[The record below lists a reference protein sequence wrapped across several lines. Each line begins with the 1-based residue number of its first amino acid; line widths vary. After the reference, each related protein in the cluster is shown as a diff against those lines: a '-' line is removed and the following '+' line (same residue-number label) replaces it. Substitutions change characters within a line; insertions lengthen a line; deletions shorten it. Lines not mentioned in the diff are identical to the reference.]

1 MKPTL
6 LHVLPGFG
14 IGGTELRVAN
24 LIQATQSDFHHT
36 VISIDGSREA
46 ARNLDIPVLAAPPKA
61 GPIQFPLA
69 MRRMARQ
76 LRPNLILTYNWG
88 ATDMILGAR
97 FLSPAP
103 FIHNECGFNPDEA
116 EKLIFRRVLTRR
128 ILLNT
133 VFRTIVVSGR
143 LLHLARTE
151 FRLPDRKI
159 AFIRT
164 GVDVGRF
171 HPGRDAALRAEWGV
185 SENQLLFGYMGGLRG
200 EKHVALLLEA
210 FLLAN
215 VPNAKLAIVGD
226 GPTRADLERLAAG
239 TPKVVFAG
247 ARPDPVRCYQA
258 FDAFLMSSLTEQTSN
273 ALLEAMAT
281 GLPCLVTDVGD
292 NAACLGSG
300 RFCVPSRDLQAF
312 TAGIQSLAAD
322 PSLRS
327 AAGAYN
333 RARVENDFSFSRMVA
348 AYRDLWLKAT
358 QPR

>member
-1 MKPTL
+1 MKLAL

-24 LIQATQSDFHHT
+24 LIRATQSDFDHR

-46 ARNLDIPVLAAPPKA
+46 GRNLNTPILAAPPKA
-61 GPIQFPLA
+61 SPIQFPLA
-69 MRRMARQ
+69 MRRMAQ
-76 LRPNLILTYNWG
+76 ELRPNLILTYNWG

-97 FLSPAP
+97 FLSSAR

-133 VFRTIVVSGR
+133 IFRTIVVSDR
-143 LLHLARTE
+143 LLQLAQKE
-151 FRLPDRKI
+151 FWLPASKV

-164 GVDVGRF
+164 GVDVDRF
-171 HPGRDAALRAEWGV
+171 HPGRDPSLRAEWGV
-185 SENQLLFGYMGGLRG
+185 SENELLFGYMGGLRG

-210 FLLAN
+210 FLRAQL
-215 VPNAKLAIVGD
+215 PNAKLVLVGD
-226 GPTRADLERLAAG
+226 GPTRGELEQLAEG
-239 TPKVVFAG
+239 SPKVVFAG

-258 FDAFLMSSLTEQTSN
+258 FDVFLMSSLTEQTSN

-292 NAACLGSG
+292 NAACLGS
-300 RFCVPSRDLQAF
+300 RQFCVPSRDLPAF
-312 TAGIQSLAAD
+312 TAGIQALAAD
-322 PSLRS
+322 AALRS
-327 AAGAYN
+327 SIGASN
-333 RARVENDFSFSRMVA
+333 RARVEKDFSFTRMVA
-348 AYRDLWLKAT
+348 AYRDLWLEAA
-358 QPR
+358 QSR